1 MSEKKENRD
10 WKALLKQLILLKF
23 KFGLSGLVATS
34 INYGLY
40 LLLVH
45 RVFPPVTANLIAYST
60 AVLVNFILQK
70 RFVFES
76 KGKVSTIFL
85 RSMLVSV
92 IGMGIDTAIIAG
104 LSSIEFFYKHQA
116 ITKLIS
122 TGLVFFYNFY
132 FKRYAFEKK
141 FI

>member
-1 MSEKKENRD
+1 MKPE
-10 WKALLKQLILLKF
+10 LKQKIKELLLLKF

-40 LLLVH
+40 LLLVN
-45 RVFPPVTANLIAYST
+45 RFLPPVPANIIAYST
-60 AVLVNFILQK
+60 AVIVNFILQK

-76 KGKVSTIFL
+76 KGKVSNIFL
-85 RSMLVSV
+85 RAMLVSL
-92 IGMGIDTAIIAG
+92 IGLIIDTSIIYF
-104 LSSIEFFYKHQA
+104 LNKIPFFSSHQA

-122 TGLVFFYNFY
+122 TAMVFFYNFY